1 MHFEKHTNIL
11 RRVLIVS
18 RFINNII
25 SLFDYIGVKK
35 TIFSPL
41 IRPHTHVSGKVLPPS
56 MTIWL
61 PVR

>member
-41 IRPHTHVSGKVLPPS
+41 IRPHAHGF
-56 MTIWL
+56 W
-61 PVR
+61 

>member
-41 IRPHTHVSGKVLPPS
+41 IRPHTHGF
-56 MTIWL
+56 W
-61 PVR
+61 